1 MSFYEIYI
9 PLIAK
14 HNVGKALRAMKET
27 IAEDKLP
34 GYIVARYEDVKNDY
48 RLMQDAMM
56 RGLRDDK
63 IDEVYDDIMRKVYGA
78 SLDVLLEE
86 KVKKYS
92 SFAYA
97 RVSAQQTE
105 AHPDAVRT
113 VLEAYVQDM
122 AMMAF
127 EPENTR
133 KAKMEKL
140 MADHHAY
147 MKQLFNALLVA
158 PMWNDRRAADFADLL
173 LSPTIDRDDALLLVS
188 AVMLAAMNVNDPYK
202 WDMLAEVYVRATDKV
217 LKMRA
222 LVGWVLSLPYDPR
235 GPRLFPFVQER
246 IKAMLADKTTL
257 KQMLDMQMQMLFCCN
272 ADADNEEIQRNIM
285 PTLIKNTNLQMTR
298 LGIVEKEDDPM
309 KDIMDPNTAERD
321 MEEMERKYRKMMDMQ
336 KQGSDIYFGG
346 FSKMKT
352 FPFFYDLCNW
362 FAPFNAAHP
371 AFGAVRERLAGSTF
385 LNNLME
391 NGPFCDSDKYSFALA
406 IAQIMDRMPDNIKEM
421 LNSDATFGPTVSK
434 DDQEDPAYICRS
446 YLQSLY
452 RFFRLYRSKR
462 DFLNP
467 FILDELEDNDGN
479 ALFMSYKLLACPEM
493 EENAVALCGFL
504 LKRKMMREIMSMAIC
519 YKSSQN
525 PRLVRFLALVP
536 MTDGKWQEAYDLF
549 ASVPE
554 DQHTEESLR
563 GMAHCCMSLK
573 RFGEAVAIYRR
584 LLAMHPDS
592 FSYQLNLAVC
602 LMSSDAF
609 SSCGDAASSCG
620 DAASSCGDAASS
632 CDASSCAASSCDAS
646 SCDASS
652 CDASSCDASSCDA
665 SSCDASSCGAS
676 SCGASSCDASSCDAA
691 SSLGGKVEARP
702 NKVVEEG
709 TKLLYKL
716 DYEHPNN
723 ANVRRVLAW
732 CMMLQGNFDKAID
745 IYTRL
750 LSQPDAVS
758 ADRLN
763 AAYAHWLS
771 RDVARAVA
779 LLREY
784 CNLCEQEEAEAK
796 EAAKKQGRRCEPT
809 KSRNY
814 RLVEDFTKD
823 ADLLSK
829 YGISL
834 TERKIMVDIVLNE
847 EEF

>member
-63 IDEVYDDIMRKVYGA
+63 IDEVYADIMRKVYGA
-78 SLDVLLEE
+78 GLDVFIEE

-127 EPENTR
+127 EPESTR

-140 MADHHAY
+140 TADHHAY

-188 AVMLAAMNVNDPYK
+188 AVMLATMNVNDPYK

-217 LKMRA
+217 LKIRA

-309 KDIMDPNTAERD
+309 KDIMDPNAAERD

-352 FPFFYDLCNW
+352 FPFFNDLCNW

-371 AFGAVRERLAGSTF
+371 ALGAARERLAGSTF

-406 IAQIMDRMPDNIKEM
+406 IAQIMDRMPDNVKEM

-434 DDQEDPAYICRS
+434 DEQENPAYICRS

-479 ALFMSYKLLACPEM
+479 ALFLSYKLLACPEM

-504 LKRKMMREIMSMAIC
+504 LKRKMMRELMSMAIC

-549 ASVPE
+549 ASVSE

-609 SSCGDAASSCG
+609 SSCGDV
-620 DAASSCGDAASS
+620 ASS
-632 CDASSCAASSCDAS
+632 CDAS
-646 SCDASS
+646 
-652 CDASSCDASSCDA
+652 
-665 SSCDASSCGAS
+665 S
-676 SCGASSCDASSCDAA
+676 SCGASSCDASLCDAS

-745 IYTRL
+745 IYMRL

>member
-1 MSFYEIYI
+1 MSFYEIET

-63 IDEVYDDIMRKVYGA
+63 IDEVYADIMRKVYGA
-78 SLDVLLEE
+78 GLDVFIEE

-127 EPENTR
+127 EPESTR

-140 MADHHAY
+140 TADHHAY
-147 MKQLFNALLVA
+147 MKQIFNALLVA

-188 AVMLAAMNVNDPYK
+188 AVMLATMNVNDPYK

-309 KDIMDPNTAERD
+309 KDIMDPNAAERD

-352 FPFFYDLCNW
+352 FPFFNDLCNW

-371 AFGAVRERLAGSTF
+371 ALGAARERLAGSTF

-406 IAQIMDRMPDNIKEM
+406 IAQIMDRMPDNVKEM

-434 DDQEDPAYICRS
+434 DEQENPAYICRS

-479 ALFMSYKLLACPEM
+479 ALFLSYKLLACPEM

-504 LKRKMMREIMSMAIC
+504 LKRKMMRELMSMAIC
-519 YKSSQN
+519 FKSSQN

-602 LMSSDAF
+602 LMSSDA
-609 SSCGDAASSCG
+609 ASSCG
-620 DAASSCGDAASS
+620 DAA
-632 CDASSCAASSCDAS
+632 
-646 SCDASS
+646 
-652 CDASSCDASSCDA
+652 
-665 SSCDASSCGAS
+665 
-676 SCGASSCDASSCDAA
+676 
-691 SSLGGKVEARP
+691 SLGGKVEARP

-771 RDVARAVA
+771 RNVARAVA

>member
-1 MSFYEIYI
+1 MSFYEIET

-63 IDEVYDDIMRKVYGA
+63 IDEVYADIMRKVYGA
-78 SLDVLLEE
+78 GLDVLIEE

-127 EPENTR
+127 EPESTR

-140 MADHHAY
+140 TADHHAY

-188 AVMLAAMNVNDPYK
+188 AVMLATMNVNDPYK

-222 LVGWVLSLPYDPR
+222 LVGWVLSLPYNPR

-309 KDIMDPNTAERD
+309 KDIMDPNAAERD

-352 FPFFYDLCNW
+352 FPFFNDLCNW

-371 AFGAVRERLAGSTF
+371 ALGAARERLAGSTF

-406 IAQIMDRMPDNIKEM
+406 IAQIMDRMPDNVKEM
-421 LNSDATFGPTVSK
+421 LNSDATLGPTVSK
-434 DDQEDPAYICRS
+434 DEQEDPAYICRS

-479 ALFMSYKLLACPEM
+479 ALFLSYKLLACPEM

-504 LKRKMMREIMSMAIC
+504 LKRKMMRELMSMAIC

-609 SSCGDAASSCG
+609 SSCGDASLCGDVASSC
-620 DAASSCGDAASS
+620 DAASSCGDV
-632 CDASSCAASSCDAS
+632 
-646 SCDASS
+646 
-652 CDASSCDASSCDA
+652 
-665 SSCDASSCGAS
+665 ASSCGDASSSCGDDAS

-691 SSLGGKVEARP
+691 FSLGGKVEARP

-784 CNLCEQEEAEAK
+784 CNLCEQDEAQAK

>member
-1 MSFYEIYI
+1 MSFYEIEI
-9 PLIAK
+9 PLINW
-14 HNVGKALRAMKET
+14 HNVGKALRVMKET

-34 GYIVARYEDVKNDY
+34 GYIVARYEDVKNEY

-63 IDEVYDDIMRKVYGA
+63 LDEVYADIMRKVYGA
-78 SLDVLLEE
+78 GLDIFIEE
-86 KVKKYS
+86 KVKQYS

-97 RVSAQQTE
+97 RASAQQTE

-133 KAKMEKL
+133 KTKMEKL
-140 MADHHAY
+140 TADHYAY

-188 AVMLAAMNVNDPYK
+188 AVMLATMNVNDPYK
-202 WDMLAEVYVRATDKV
+202 WDMLADVYVRATDKV

-222 LVGWVLSLPYDPR
+222 LVGWVLSLPFNPR

-257 KQMLDMQMQMLFCCN
+257 KQLLDMQMQMLFCCN

-309 KDIMDPNTAERD
+309 KDIMDPNAAERD

-352 FPFFYDLCNW
+352 FPFFHDLCNW

-371 AFGAVRERLAGSTF
+371 ALGAARERLAGSTF
-385 LNNLME
+385 LNKLME
-391 NGPFCDSDKYSFALA
+391 TGPFCDSDKYSFALA
-406 IAQIMDRMPDNIKEM
+406 IAQIMDRMPDNVKEM

-434 DDQEDPAYICRS
+434 EEQENPAYICRS

-479 ALFMSYKLLACPEM
+479 ALFLSYKLLACPEM

-504 LKRKMMREIMSMAIC
+504 LKRKMMRELMSMAIC

-609 SSCGDAASSCG
+609 SSCGDAASCG
-620 DAASSCGDAASS
+620 DV
-632 CDASSCAASSCDAS
+632 
-646 SCDASS
+646 
-652 CDASSCDASSCDA
+652 
-665 SSCDASSCGAS
+665 ASSCGAS
-676 SCGASSCDASSCDAA
+676 SCGDASSCEAS

-784 CNLCEQEEAEAK
+784 CNLCEQDEAQAK

>member
-1 MSFYEIYI
+1 
-9 PLIAK
+9 
-14 HNVGKALRAMKET
+14 
-27 IAEDKLP
+27 
-34 GYIVARYEDVKNDY
+34 
-48 RLMQDAMM
+48 
-56 RGLRDDK
+56 
-63 IDEVYDDIMRKVYGA
+63 MRKVYGA
-78 SLDVLLEE
+78 GLDVLIEE
-86 KVKKYS
+86 KVKRYS
-92 SFAYA
+92 SYAYA

-127 EPENTR
+127 EPESTR

-140 MADHHAY
+140 TADHHAY

-188 AVMLAAMNVNDPYK
+188 AVMLATMNVNDPYK

-309 KDIMDPNTAERD
+309 KDIMDPNAAERD

-352 FPFFYDLCNW
+352 FPFFNDLCNW

-371 AFGAVRERLAGSTF
+371 ALGAARERLAGSTF

-406 IAQIMDRMPDNIKEM
+406 IAQIMDRMPDNVKEM
-421 LNSDATFGPTVSK
+421 LNSDATLGPTVSK
-434 DDQEDPAYICRS
+434 EEQENPAYICRS

-479 ALFMSYKLLACPEM
+479 ALFLSYKLLACPEM

-504 LKRKMMREIMSMAIC
+504 LKRKMMRELMSMAIC
-519 YKSSQN
+519 FKSSQN

-549 ASVPE
+549 ASVSE

-609 SSCGDAASSCG
+609 SSCGDVASSSSCGDASSSCGDVASSCG
-620 DAASSCGDAASS
+620 D
-632 CDASSCAASSCDAS
+632 
-646 SCDASS
+646 
-652 CDASSCDASSCDA
+652 
-665 SSCDASSCGAS
+665 DASSCG
-676 SCGASSCDASSCDAA
+676 AA
-691 SSLGGKVEARP
+691 SSLGGKVEVRP

-745 IYTRL
+745 IYMRL

>member
-63 IDEVYDDIMRKVYGA
+63 IDEVYADIMRKVYGA
-78 SLDVLLEE
+78 GLDVLIEE
-86 KVKKYS
+86 KVKRYS
-92 SFAYA
+92 SYAYA

-140 MADHHAY
+140 TADHHAY

-188 AVMLAAMNVNDPYK
+188 AVMLATMNVNDPYK

-309 KDIMDPNTAERD
+309 KDIMDPNAAERD

-352 FPFFYDLCNW
+352 FPFFNDLCNW

-371 AFGAVRERLAGSTF
+371 ALGAARERLAGSTF

-406 IAQIMDRMPDNIKEM
+406 IAQIMDRMPDNVKEM

-434 DDQEDPAYICRS
+434 DEQEDPAYICRS

-602 LMSSDAF
+602 LMSSDA
-609 SSCGDAASSCG
+609 ASSCG
-620 DAASSCGDAASS
+620 DVA
-632 CDASSCAASSCDAS
+632 
-646 SCDASS
+646 
-652 CDASSCDASSCDA
+652 
-665 SSCDASSCGAS
+665 
-676 SCGASSCDASSCDAA
+676 
-691 SSLGGKVEARP
+691 SLGGKVEARP

-716 DYEHPNN
+716 DYEHPDN

-745 IYTRL
+745 FYTRL

-779 LLREY
+779 LLRKY

>member
-1 MSFYEIYI
+1 MSFYEIET

-63 IDEVYDDIMRKVYGA
+63 IDEVYADIMRKVYGA
-78 SLDVLLEE
+78 GLDVFIEE

-140 MADHHAY
+140 TADHHAY
-147 MKQLFNALLVA
+147 MKQIFNALLVA

-188 AVMLAAMNVNDPYK
+188 AVMLATMNVNDPYK

-309 KDIMDPNTAERD
+309 KDIMDPNAAERD

-346 FSKMKT
+346 FSRMKT
-352 FPFFYDLCNW
+352 FPFFNDLCNW

-371 AFGAVRERLAGSTF
+371 ALGAARERLAGSTF

-406 IAQIMDRMPDNIKEM
+406 IAQIMDRMPDNVKEM
-421 LNSDATFGPTVSK
+421 LNSDATLGPTVSK
-434 DDQEDPAYICRS
+434 EEQENPAYICRS

-479 ALFMSYKLLACPEM
+479 ALFLSYKLLACPEM

-504 LKRKMMREIMSMAIC
+504 LKRKMMRELMSMAIC
-519 YKSSQN
+519 FKSSQN

-549 ASVPE
+549 ASVSE

-609 SSCGDAASSCG
+609 SSCGDAASS
-620 DAASSCGDAASS
+620 SSCGDASSS
-632 CDASSCAASSCDAS
+632 CGDV
-646 SCDASS
+646 
-652 CDASSCDASSCDA
+652 ASSCDA
-665 SSCDASSCGAS
+665 SSCDASSCG
-676 SCGASSCDASSCDAA
+676 AA

-716 DYEHPNN
+716 NYEHPNN

-732 CMMLQGNFDKAID
+732 CMMLQGHFDKAID
-745 IYTRL
+745 IYMRL

-771 RDVARAVA
+771 RNVARAVA

>member
-63 IDEVYDDIMRKVYGA
+63 IDEVYADIMRKVYGA
-78 SLDVLLEE
+78 GLDVLIEE
-86 KVKKYS
+86 KVKRYS

-140 MADHHAY
+140 TADHHAY

-188 AVMLAAMNVNDPYK
+188 AVMLATMNVNDPYK

-309 KDIMDPNTAERD
+309 KDIMDPNAAERD

-352 FPFFYDLCNW
+352 FPFFNDLCNW

-371 AFGAVRERLAGSTF
+371 ALGAARERLAGSTF

-406 IAQIMDRMPDNIKEM
+406 IAQIMDRMPDNVKEM

-434 DDQEDPAYICRS
+434 DEQEDPAYICRS

-504 LKRKMMREIMSMAIC
+504 FKRKMMRELMSMAIC
-519 YKSSQN
+519 FKSSQN

-549 ASVPE
+549 ASVSE

-609 SSCGDAASSCG
+609 SSCGDV
-620 DAASSCGDAASS
+620 ASS
-632 CDASSCAASSCDAS
+632 CDAS
-646 SCDASS
+646 
-652 CDASSCDASSCDA
+652 
-665 SSCDASSCGAS
+665 S
-676 SCGASSCDASSCDAA
+676 SCGASSCDASLCDAS

-745 IYTRL
+745 IYMRL

>member
-1 MSFYEIYI
+1 MSFYEIET

-63 IDEVYDDIMRKVYGA
+63 IDEVYADIMRKVYGA
-78 SLDVLLEE
+78 SLDVLIEE
-86 KVKKYS
+86 KVKRYS

-127 EPENTR
+127 EPESTR

-140 MADHHAY
+140 TADHHAY

-188 AVMLAAMNVNDPYK
+188 AVMLATMNVNDPYK

-257 KQMLDMQMQMLFCCN
+257 KQLLDMQMQMLFCCN

-309 KDIMDPNTAERD
+309 KDIMDPNAAERD

-352 FPFFYDLCNW
+352 FPFFNDLCNW

-371 AFGAVRERLAGSTF
+371 ALGAARERLAGSTF

-406 IAQIMDRMPDNIKEM
+406 IAQIMDRMPDNVKEM

-434 DDQEDPAYICRS
+434 AEQEDPAYICRS

-504 LKRKMMREIMSMAIC
+504 LKRKMMRELMSMAIC

-609 SSCGDAASSCG
+609 SSCGAAT
-620 DAASSCGDAASS
+620 
-632 CDASSCAASSCDAS
+632 
-646 SCDASS
+646 
-652 CDASSCDASSCDA
+652 
-665 SSCDASSCGAS
+665 
-676 SCGASSCDASSCDAA
+676 
-691 SSLGGKVEARP
+691 SLGGKVDARP

-732 CMMLQGNFDKAID
+732 CMMLQGSFDKAID

-784 CNLCEQEEAEAK
+784 CNLCEQEEAQAK

-823 ADLLSK
+823 ADMLSK

>member
-1 MSFYEIYI
+1 MSFYEIEI
-9 PLIAK
+9 PLINW
-14 HNVGKALRAMKET
+14 HNVGKALRVMKET

-63 IDEVYDDIMRKVYGA
+63 IDEVYADIMRKVYGA
-78 SLDVLLEE
+78 GLDVLIEE
-86 KVKKYS
+86 KVKRYS

-133 KAKMEKL
+133 KTKMEKL
-140 MADHHAY
+140 TADHYAY

-188 AVMLAAMNVNDPYK
+188 AVMLATMNVNDPYK

-222 LVGWVLSLPYDPR
+222 LVGWVLSLPFNPR

-257 KQMLDMQMQMLFCCN
+257 KQLLDMQMQMLFCCN

-309 KDIMDPNTAERD
+309 KDIMDPNAAERD

-352 FPFFYDLCNW
+352 FPFFHDLCNW

-371 AFGAVRERLAGSTF
+371 ALGAARERLAGSTF
-385 LNNLME
+385 LNKLME

-406 IAQIMDRMPDNIKEM
+406 IAQIMDRMPDNVKEM

-434 DDQEDPAYICRS
+434 EEQENPAYICRS

-504 LKRKMMREIMSMAIC
+504 LKRKMMRELMSMAIC
-519 YKSSQN
+519 FKSSQN

-609 SSCGDAASSCG
+609 SSCGDAAASSCGDVASSCGDVSSSCG
-620 DAASSCGDAASS
+620 DASSSCGASSCG
-632 CDASSCAASSCDAS
+632 ASSCDAS

-665 SSCDASSCGAS
+665 S
-676 SCGASSCDASSCDAA
+676 

-732 CMMLQGNFDKAID
+732 CMMLQGHFDKAID
-745 IYTRL
+745 IYMRL
-750 LSQPDAVS
+750 LSQPDSVS

-771 RDVARAVA
+771 RNVARAVA

-784 CNLCEQEEAEAK
+784 CNLCEQEEAQAK

>member
-1 MSFYEIYI
+1 MSFYEIET

-63 IDEVYDDIMRKVYGA
+63 IDEVYADIMRKVYGA
-78 SLDVLLEE
+78 GLDVFIEE

-188 AVMLAAMNVNDPYK
+188 AVMLATMNVNDPYK

-235 GPRLFPFVQER
+235 GPRLFPFVQKR

-309 KDIMDPNTAERD
+309 KDIMDPNAAERD

-352 FPFFYDLCNW
+352 FPFFNDLCNW

-371 AFGAVRERLAGSTF
+371 ALGAARERLAGSTF

-406 IAQIMDRMPDNIKEM
+406 IAQIMDRMPDNVKEM
-421 LNSDATFGPTVSK
+421 LNSDATLGPTVSK
-434 DDQEDPAYICRS
+434 EEQENPAYICRS

-504 LKRKMMREIMSMAIC
+504 LKRKMMRELMSMAIC
-519 YKSSQN
+519 FKSSQN

-549 ASVPE
+549 ASVSE

-609 SSCGDAASSCG
+609 SSCGDASSSSCG
-620 DAASSCGDAASS
+620 DVASSCDDASSSCGDV
-632 CDASSCAASSCDAS
+632 
-646 SCDASS
+646 
-652 CDASSCDASSCDA
+652 A
-665 SSCDASSCGAS
+665 SSCDASSCG
-676 SCGASSCDASSCDAA
+676 AA

-732 CMMLQGNFDKAID
+732 CMMLHGHFDKAID
-745 IYTRL
+745 IYMRL

-784 CNLCEQEEAEAK
+784 CNLCEQEEAQAK

>member
-63 IDEVYDDIMRKVYGA
+63 IDEVYDDITRKVYGA
-78 SLDVLLEE
+78 SLDVLIEE

-140 MADHHAY
+140 TADHHAY
-147 MKQLFNALLVA
+147 MKLLFNALLVA

-371 AFGAVRERLAGSTF
+371 ALGAVRERLAGSTF

-609 SSCGDAASSCG
+609 SSCGDA
-620 DAASSCGDAASS
+620 
-632 CDASSCAASSCDAS
+632 
-646 SCDASS
+646 S

-676 SCGASSCDASSCDAA
+676 SCGAA

-809 KSRNY
+809 KSKNY

>member
-1 MSFYEIYI
+1 MSFYEIET

-63 IDEVYDDIMRKVYGA
+63 IDEVYADIMRKVYGA
-78 SLDVLLEE
+78 GLDVFIEE

-140 MADHHAY
+140 TADHHAY
-147 MKQLFNALLVA
+147 MKQIFNALLVA

-188 AVMLAAMNVNDPYK
+188 AVMLATMNVNDPYK

-309 KDIMDPNTAERD
+309 KDIMDPNAAERD

-346 FSKMKT
+346 FSRMKT
-352 FPFFYDLCNW
+352 FPFFNDLCNW

-371 AFGAVRERLAGSTF
+371 ALGAARERLAGSTF

-406 IAQIMDRMPDNIKEM
+406 IAQIMDRMPDNVKEM
-421 LNSDATFGPTVSK
+421 LNSDATLGPTVSK
-434 DDQEDPAYICRS
+434 EEQENPAYICRS

-504 LKRKMMREIMSMAIC
+504 LKRKMMRELMSMAIC
-519 YKSSQN
+519 FKSSQN

-609 SSCGDAASSCG
+609 SSCGDAASSSCG
-620 DAASSCGDAASS
+620 DASSSCGDVASSCGDVASS
-632 CDASSCAASSCDAS
+632 CGDVASSCGDVASSCGDVAS

-665 SSCDASSCGAS
+665 SSCDASSCG
-676 SCGASSCDASSCDAA
+676 AA

-745 IYTRL
+745 IYMRL

-771 RDVARAVA
+771 RDVVRAVA

-784 CNLCEQEEAEAK
+784 CNLCEQEEAQAK

>member
-63 IDEVYDDIMRKVYGA
+63 IDEVYADIMRKVYGA
-78 SLDVLLEE
+78 GLDVLIEE
-86 KVKKYS
+86 KVKRYS

-113 VLEAYVQDM
+113 ALEAYVQDM
-122 AMMAF
+122 AMIAF

-140 MADHHAY
+140 TADHHAY

-188 AVMLAAMNVNDPYK
+188 AVMLATMNVNDPYK

-257 KQMLDMQMQMLFCCN
+257 KHMLDMQMQMLFCCN

-309 KDIMDPNTAERD
+309 KDIMDPNAAERD

-352 FPFFYDLCNW
+352 FPFFNDLCNW

-371 AFGAVRERLAGSTF
+371 ALGAARERLAGSTF

-406 IAQIMDRMPDNIKEM
+406 IAQIMDRMPDNVKEM
-421 LNSDATFGPTVSK
+421 LNSDATLGPTVSK
-434 DDQEDPAYICRS
+434 EEQENPAYICRS

-504 LKRKMMREIMSMAIC
+504 LKRKMMRELMSMAIC

-609 SSCGDAASSCG
+609 SSCGDAASCG
-620 DAASSCGDAASS
+620 DVASSCGDAS
-632 CDASSCAASSCDAS
+632 CGDASSCEAS
-646 SCDASS
+646 
-652 CDASSCDASSCDA
+652 
-665 SSCDASSCGAS
+665 
-676 SCGASSCDASSCDAA
+676 

-784 CNLCEQEEAEAK
+784 CNLCEQDEAQAK

>member
-63 IDEVYDDIMRKVYGA
+63 IDEVYADIMRKVYGA
-78 SLDVLLEE
+78 GLDVLIEE
-86 KVKKYS
+86 KVKRYS

-140 MADHHAY
+140 TADHHAY

-188 AVMLAAMNVNDPYK
+188 AVMLATMNVNDPYK

-309 KDIMDPNTAERD
+309 KDIMDPNAAERD

-352 FPFFYDLCNW
+352 FPFFNDLCNW

-371 AFGAVRERLAGSTF
+371 ALGAARERLAGSTF

-406 IAQIMDRMPDNIKEM
+406 IAQIMDRMPDNVKEM

-434 DDQEDPAYICRS
+434 DEQEDPAYICRS

-479 ALFMSYKLLACPEM
+479 ALFLSYKLLACPEM

-504 LKRKMMREIMSMAIC
+504 LKRKMMRELMSMAIC
-519 YKSSQN
+519 FKSSQN

-609 SSCGDAASSCG
+609 SSCGAAT
-620 DAASSCGDAASS
+620 
-632 CDASSCAASSCDAS
+632 
-646 SCDASS
+646 
-652 CDASSCDASSCDA
+652 
-665 SSCDASSCGAS
+665 
-676 SCGASSCDASSCDAA
+676 
-691 SSLGGKVEARP
+691 SLGGKVDARP

-750 LSQPDAVS
+750 LSQPDSVS

>member
-63 IDEVYDDIMRKVYGA
+63 IDEVYDDITRKVYGA
-78 SLDVLLEE
+78 SLDVLIEE

-97 RVSAQQTE
+97 RTSAQQTE

-140 MADHHAY
+140 TADHHAY

-371 AFGAVRERLAGSTF
+371 ALGAARERLAGSTF

-609 SSCGDAASSCG
+609 SSCGDAASSC
-620 DAASSCGDAASS
+620 
-632 CDASSCAASSCDAS
+632 
-646 SCDASS
+646 
-652 CDASSCDASSCDA
+652 DASSCDA

-676 SCGASSCDASSCDAA
+676 SSCGAA
-691 SSLGGKVEARP
+691 SSLGGNVEARP

-834 TERKIMVDIVLNE
+834 TERKIMLDIVLNE

>member
-1 MSFYEIYI
+1 MSFYEIEI
-9 PLIAK
+9 PLLNW
-14 HNVGKALRAMKET
+14 HNVGKALRVMKET

-34 GYIVARYEDVKNDY
+34 GYIVARYEEVKNEY

-63 IDEVYDDIMRKVYGA
+63 LDEVYADIMRKVYGA
-78 SLDVLLEE
+78 GLDVFIEE
-86 KVKKYS
+86 KVKQYS

-97 RVSAQQTE
+97 RASAQQTE

-133 KAKMEKL
+133 KTKMEKL
-140 MADHHAY
+140 TADHYAY

-188 AVMLAAMNVNDPYK
+188 AVMLATMNVNDPYK

-222 LVGWVLSLPYDPR
+222 LVGWVLSLPFNPR

-257 KQMLDMQMQMLFCCN
+257 KQLLDMQMQMLFCCN

-309 KDIMDPNTAERD
+309 KDIMDPNAAERD

-352 FPFFYDLCNW
+352 FPFFNDLCNW

-371 AFGAVRERLAGSTF
+371 ALGAARERLAGSTF
-385 LNNLME
+385 LNKLME

-406 IAQIMDRMPDNIKEM
+406 IAQIMDRMPDNVKEM

-434 DDQEDPAYICRS
+434 EEQENPAYICRS

-479 ALFMSYKLLACPEM
+479 ALFFSYKLLACPEM
-493 EENAVALCGFL
+493 EENAAALCGFL
-504 LKRKMMREIMSMAIC
+504 LKRKMMRELRTMALY

-549 ASVPE
+549 ASVSE

-609 SSCGDAASSCG
+609 SSCGAAT
-620 DAASSCGDAASS
+620 
-632 CDASSCAASSCDAS
+632 
-646 SCDASS
+646 
-652 CDASSCDASSCDA
+652 
-665 SSCDASSCGAS
+665 
-676 SCGASSCDASSCDAA
+676 
-691 SSLGGKVEARP
+691 SLGGKVEARP

-732 CMMLQGNFDKAID
+732 CMMLQGSFDKAID

-771 RDVARAVA
+771 RNVARAVA

-784 CNLCEQEEAEAK
+784 CNLCEQEEAQAK
-796 EAAKKQGRRCEPT
+796 EAAKKQGQRCEPT

>member
-63 IDEVYDDIMRKVYGA
+63 IDEVYADIMRKVYGA
-78 SLDVLLEE
+78 GLDVLIEE
-86 KVKKYS
+86 KVKRYS
-92 SFAYA
+92 SYAYA

-140 MADHHAY
+140 TADHHAY

-188 AVMLAAMNVNDPYK
+188 AVMLATMNVNDPYK

-309 KDIMDPNTAERD
+309 KDIMDPNAAERD

-352 FPFFYDLCNW
+352 FPFFNDLCNW

-371 AFGAVRERLAGSTF
+371 ALGAARERLAGSTF

-406 IAQIMDRMPDNIKEM
+406 IAQIMDRMPDNVKEM

-434 DDQEDPAYICRS
+434 DEQEDPAYICRS

-479 ALFMSYKLLACPEM
+479 ALFLSYKLLACPEM

-504 LKRKMMREIMSMAIC
+504 LKRKMMRELMSMAIC

-584 LLAMHPDS
+584 LLVMHPDS

-609 SSCGDAASSCG
+609 SSCGDAASS
-620 DAASSCGDAASS
+620 SCGDV
-632 CDASSCAASSCDAS
+632 ASSCDAS

-652 CDASSCDASSCDA
+652 CNASSCD
-665 SSCDASSCGAS
+665 
-676 SCGASSCDASSCDAA
+676 ASSCDASSCDAA

-732 CMMLQGNFDKAID
+732 CTMLQGNFDKAID
-745 IYTRL
+745 IYMRL

-784 CNLCEQEEAEAK
+784 CNLCEQDEAQAK

>member
-63 IDEVYDDIMRKVYGA
+63 IDEVYADIMRKVYGA
-78 SLDVLLEE
+78 GLDVLIEE
-86 KVKKYS
+86 KVKRYS

-140 MADHHAY
+140 TADHHAY

-188 AVMLAAMNVNDPYK
+188 AVMLATMNVNDPYK

-309 KDIMDPNTAERD
+309 KDIMDPNAAERD

-352 FPFFYDLCNW
+352 FPFFNDLCNW

-371 AFGAVRERLAGSTF
+371 ALGAARERLAGSTF

-406 IAQIMDRMPDNIKEM
+406 IAQIMDRMPDNVKEM

-434 DDQEDPAYICRS
+434 DEQENPAYICRS

-479 ALFMSYKLLACPEM
+479 ALFLSYKLLACPEM
-493 EENAVALCGFL
+493 EESAVALCGFL
-504 LKRKMMREIMSMAIC
+504 LKRKMMRELMSMAIC
-519 YKSSQN
+519 FKSSQN

-549 ASVPE
+549 ASVSE

-609 SSCGDAASSCG
+609 SSCGDVASSCG
-620 DAASSCGDAASS
+620 DAASSCGDVSSS
-632 CDASSCAASSCDAS
+632 CGDDASSCGAA
-646 SCDASS
+646 
-652 CDASSCDASSCDA
+652 
-665 SSCDASSCGAS
+665 SCDASSCG
-676 SCGASSCDASSCDAA
+676 AA

-745 IYTRL
+745 IYMRL

-784 CNLCEQEEAEAK
+784 CNLCEQDEAQAK

>member
-78 SLDVLLEE
+78 SLDVLIEE

-140 MADHHAY
+140 TADHHAY
-147 MKQLFNALLVA
+147 MKLLFNALLVA

-188 AVMLAAMNVNDPYK
+188 AVMLATMNVNDPYK

-371 AFGAVRERLAGSTF
+371 ALGAVRERLAGSTF

-620 DAASSCGDAASS
+620 DAASSC
-632 CDASSCAASSCDAS
+632 
-646 SCDASS
+646 DASS

-676 SCGASSCDASSCDAA
+676 SCGASSCGAA

-732 CMMLQGNFDKAID
+732 CMMLQGHFDKAID

>member
-63 IDEVYDDIMRKVYGA
+63 IDEVYADIMRKVYGA
-78 SLDVLLEE
+78 GLDVLIEE
-86 KVKKYS
+86 KVKRYS

-140 MADHHAY
+140 TADHHAY

-173 LSPTIDRDDALLLVS
+173 LSPTIDRDDALVLVS
-188 AVMLAAMNVNDPYK
+188 AVMLATMNVNDPYK

-217 LKMRA
+217 LKIRA

-309 KDIMDPNTAERD
+309 KDIMDPNAAERD

-352 FPFFYDLCNW
+352 FPFFNDLCNW

-371 AFGAVRERLAGSTF
+371 ALGAARERLAGSTF

-406 IAQIMDRMPDNIKEM
+406 IAQIMDRMPDNVKEM
-421 LNSDATFGPTVSK
+421 LNSDATLGPTVSK
-434 DDQEDPAYICRS
+434 EEQENPAYICRS

-479 ALFMSYKLLACPEM
+479 ALFLSYKLLACPEM

-504 LKRKMMREIMSMAIC
+504 LKRKMMRELMSMAIC

-549 ASVPE
+549 ASVSE

-620 DAASSCGDAASS
+620 ASS
-632 CDASSCAASSCDAS
+632 CDAS
-646 SCDASS
+646 
-652 CDASSCDASSCDA
+652 
-665 SSCDASSCGAS
+665 
-676 SCGASSCDASSCDAA
+676 

-716 DYEHPNN
+716 DYEHPDN

-784 CNLCEQEEAEAK
+784 CNLCEQEEAQAK

>member
-63 IDEVYDDIMRKVYGA
+63 IDEVYADIMRKVYGA
-78 SLDVLLEE
+78 GLDVLIEE
-86 KVKKYS
+86 KVKRYS

-122 AMMAF
+122 AMMTF
-127 EPENTR
+127 EPESTR

-140 MADHHAY
+140 TADHHAY

-188 AVMLAAMNVNDPYK
+188 AVMLATMNVNDPYK

-217 LKMRA
+217 LKIRA

-309 KDIMDPNTAERD
+309 KDIMDPNAAERD

-336 KQGSDIYFGG
+336 KQGSDIYFSG

-352 FPFFYDLCNW
+352 FPFFNDLCNW

-371 AFGAVRERLAGSTF
+371 ALGAARERLAGSTF

-406 IAQIMDRMPDNIKEM
+406 IAQIMDRMPDNVKEM

-434 DDQEDPAYICRS
+434 EEQEDPAYICRS

-504 LKRKMMREIMSMAIC
+504 LKRKMMRELMSMAIC

-549 ASVPE
+549 ASVSE

-620 DAASSCGDAASS
+620 DASSSCDDASSSCGDEASS
-632 CDASSCAASSCDAS
+632 CDAS
-646 SCDASS
+646 
-652 CDASSCDASSCDA
+652 
-665 SSCDASSCGAS
+665 
-676 SCGASSCDASSCDAA
+676 

-745 IYTRL
+745 IYMRL

>member
-1 MSFYEIYI
+1 MSFYEIET

-34 GYIVARYEDVKNDY
+34 GYIVARYEDVKNEY

-63 IDEVYDDIMRKVYGA
+63 LDEVYADIMRKVYGA
-78 SLDVLLEE
+78 GLDILIEE
-86 KVKKYS
+86 KVKQYS

-97 RVSAQQTE
+97 RASAQQTE
-105 AHPDAVRT
+105 ARPDAVRT

-140 MADHHAY
+140 TADHYAY

-188 AVMLAAMNVNDPYK
+188 AVMLATMNVNDPYK
-202 WDMLAEVYVRATDKV
+202 WDMLADVYVRATDKV

-222 LVGWVLSLPYDPR
+222 LVGWVLSLPFNPR

-257 KQMLDMQMQMLFCCN
+257 KQLLDMQMQMLFCCN

-309 KDIMDPNTAERD
+309 KDIMDPNAAERD

-352 FPFFYDLCNW
+352 FPFFHDLCNW

-371 AFGAVRERLAGSTF
+371 ALGAARERLAGSTF
-385 LNNLME
+385 LNKLME
-391 NGPFCDSDKYSFALA
+391 TGPFCDSDKYSFALA
-406 IAQIMDRMPDNIKEM
+406 IAQIMDRMPDNVKEM

-434 DDQEDPAYICRS
+434 EEQEDPAYICRS

-493 EENAVALCGFL
+493 EENAAALCGFL
-504 LKRKMMREIMSMAIC
+504 LKRKMMRELRTMALY

-609 SSCGDAASSCG
+609 SSCGDV
-620 DAASSCGDAASS
+620 
-632 CDASSCAASSCDAS
+632 
-646 SCDASS
+646 
-652 CDASSCDASSCDA
+652 A

-676 SCGASSCDASSCDAA
+676 

-716 DYEHPNN
+716 DYEHPDN

-784 CNLCEQEEAEAK
+784 CNLCEQEEAQAK

>member
-63 IDEVYDDIMRKVYGA
+63 IDEVYADIMRKVYGA
-78 SLDVLLEE
+78 GLDVLIEE
-86 KVKKYS
+86 KVKRYS

-140 MADHHAY
+140 TADHHAY

-188 AVMLAAMNVNDPYK
+188 AVMLATMNVNDPYK

-246 IKAMLADKTTL
+246 IKVMLADKTTL

-309 KDIMDPNTAERD
+309 KDIMDPNAAERD

-352 FPFFYDLCNW
+352 FPFFNDLCNW

-371 AFGAVRERLAGSTF
+371 ALGAARERLAGSTF

-406 IAQIMDRMPDNIKEM
+406 IAQIMDRMPDNVKEM

-434 DDQEDPAYICRS
+434 DEQEDPAYICRS

-479 ALFMSYKLLACPEM
+479 ALFMSYKLLACSEM

-504 LKRKMMREIMSMAIC
+504 LKRKMMRKLMSMAIC

-549 ASVPE
+549 ASVSE

-584 LLAMHPDS
+584 LLVMHPDS

-609 SSCGDAASSCG
+609 SSCGDAASSSCG
-620 DAASSCGDAASS
+620 DVASSCNASS
-632 CDASSCAASSCDAS
+632 CD
-646 SCDASS
+646 
-652 CDASSCDASSCDA
+652 
-665 SSCDASSCGAS
+665 
-676 SCGASSCDASSCDAA
+676 ASSCDASSCDAA

-745 IYTRL
+745 IYMRL

>member
-63 IDEVYDDIMRKVYGA
+63 IDEVYADIMRKVYGA
-78 SLDVLLEE
+78 SLDVLIEE
-86 KVKKYS
+86 KVKRYS

-158 PMWNDRRAADFADLL
+158 PMWNDRRAADFVDLL

-188 AVMLAAMNVNDPYK
+188 AVMLATMNMNDPYK

-309 KDIMDPNTAERD
+309 KDIMDPNAAERD

-352 FPFFYDLCNW
+352 FPFFNDLCNW

-371 AFGAVRERLAGSTF
+371 ALGAARERLAGSTF

-406 IAQIMDRMPDNIKEM
+406 IAQIMDRMPDNVKEM

-434 DDQEDPAYICRS
+434 DEQEDPAYICRS

-504 LKRKMMREIMSMAIC
+504 LKRKMMRKLMSMAIC

-609 SSCGDAASSCG
+609 SSCGDVASSSSCG
-620 DAASSCGDAASS
+620 DASSSCGDV
-632 CDASSCAASSCDAS
+632 
-646 SCDASS
+646 
-652 CDASSCDASSCDA
+652 A
-665 SSCDASSCGAS
+665 SSCDASSCG
-676 SCGASSCDASSCDAA
+676 AA

>member
-63 IDEVYDDIMRKVYGA
+63 IDEVYADIMRKAYGA
-78 SLDVLLEE
+78 GLDVLIEE

-140 MADHHAY
+140 TADHHAY

-188 AVMLAAMNVNDPYK
+188 AVMLATMNVNDPYK

-309 KDIMDPNTAERD
+309 KDIMDPNAAERD

-352 FPFFYDLCNW
+352 FPFFNDLCNW

-371 AFGAVRERLAGSTF
+371 ALGAARERLAGSTF

-406 IAQIMDRMPDNIKEM
+406 IAQIMDRMPDNVKEM

-434 DDQEDPAYICRS
+434 DEQEDPAYICRS

-504 LKRKMMREIMSMAIC
+504 LKRKMMRELMSMAIC

-549 ASVPE
+549 ASVSE

-609 SSCGDAASSCG
+609 SSCGDV
-620 DAASSCGDAASS
+620 
-632 CDASSCAASSCDAS
+632 
-646 SCDASS
+646 
-652 CDASSCDASSCDA
+652 A

-676 SCGASSCDASSCDAA
+676 

-716 DYEHPNN
+716 DYEHPDN

-784 CNLCEQEEAEAK
+784 CNLCEQEEAQAK

>member
-1 MSFYEIYI
+1 MSFYEIEI
-9 PLIAK
+9 PLLNW
-14 HNVGKALRAMKET
+14 HNVGKALRVMKET

-34 GYIVARYEDVKNDY
+34 GYIVARYEDVKNEY

-63 IDEVYDDIMRKVYGA
+63 IDEVYADIMRKVYGA
-78 SLDVLLEE
+78 GLDVFIEE
-86 KVKKYS
+86 KVKQYS

-97 RVSAQQTE
+97 RASAQQTE

-140 MADHHAY
+140 TADHYAY

-188 AVMLAAMNVNDPYK
+188 AVMLATMNVNDPYK

-222 LVGWVLSLPYDPR
+222 LVGWVLSLPFNPR

-309 KDIMDPNTAERD
+309 KDIMDPNAAERD

-352 FPFFYDLCNW
+352 FPFFHDLCNW

-371 AFGAVRERLAGSTF
+371 ALGAARERLAGSTF
-385 LNNLME
+385 LNKLME

-406 IAQIMDRMPDNIKEM
+406 IAQIMDRMPDNVKEM

-434 DDQEDPAYICRS
+434 EEQENPAYICRS

-479 ALFMSYKLLACPEM
+479 ALFFSYKLLACPEM
-493 EENAVALCGFL
+493 EENAAALCGFL
-504 LKRKMMREIMSMAIC
+504 LKRKMMRELRTMALY

-549 ASVPE
+549 ASVSE

-609 SSCGDAASSCG
+609 SSCGAAT
-620 DAASSCGDAASS
+620 
-632 CDASSCAASSCDAS
+632 
-646 SCDASS
+646 
-652 CDASSCDASSCDA
+652 
-665 SSCDASSCGAS
+665 
-676 SCGASSCDASSCDAA
+676 
-691 SSLGGKVEARP
+691 SLGGKVDARP

-716 DYEHPNN
+716 DYEHPDN

-784 CNLCEQEEAEAK
+784 CNLCEQDEAQAK

-809 KSRNY
+809 KSRNF

>member
-63 IDEVYDDIMRKVYGA
+63 IDEVYADIMRKVYGA
-78 SLDVLLEE
+78 GLDVLIEE
-86 KVKKYS
+86 KVKRYS

-127 EPENTR
+127 EHENTR

-140 MADHHAY
+140 TADHHAY

-188 AVMLAAMNVNDPYK
+188 AVMLATMNVNDPYK

-217 LKMRA
+217 LKIRA

-309 KDIMDPNTAERD
+309 KDIMDPNAAERD

-352 FPFFYDLCNW
+352 FPFFNDLCNW

-371 AFGAVRERLAGSTF
+371 ALGAARERLAGSTF

-406 IAQIMDRMPDNIKEM
+406 IAQIMDRMPDNVKEM
-421 LNSDATFGPTVSK
+421 LNSDATLGPTVSK
-434 DDQEDPAYICRS
+434 EEQENPAYICRS

-504 LKRKMMREIMSMAIC
+504 LKRKMMRELMSMAIC
-519 YKSSQN
+519 FKSSQN

-609 SSCGDAASSCG
+609 SSCGDAASPSCG
-620 DAASSCGDAASS
+620 DVASS
-632 CDASSCAASSCDAS
+632 CDASSCDASSCGASSCDAS

-652 CDASSCDASSCDA
+652 CDASSCDAS
-665 SSCDASSCGAS
+665 
-676 SCGASSCDASSCDAA
+676 

-732 CMMLQGNFDKAID
+732 CMMLQGSFDKAID

-784 CNLCEQEEAEAK
+784 CNLCEQEEAQAK

>member
-78 SLDVLLEE
+78 SLDVLIEE

-97 RVSAQQTE
+97 RASAQQTE
-105 AHPDAVRT
+105 AHPDAVRM
-113 VLEAYVQDM
+113 VLEVYVQDM

-140 MADHHAY
+140 TADHHAY

-371 AFGAVRERLAGSTF
+371 ALGAARERLAGSTF

-554 DQHTEESLR
+554 NQHTEESLR

-609 SSCGDAASSCG
+609 SSCGDAFSSCG
-620 DAASSCGDAASS
+620 DA
-632 CDASSCAASSCDAS
+632 
-646 SCDASS
+646 ASS

-676 SCGASSCDASSCDAA
+676 SCGASSCGAA

-732 CMMLQGNFDKAID
+732 CMMLQGHFDKAID

>member
-63 IDEVYDDIMRKVYGA
+63 IDEVYADIMRKVYGA
-78 SLDVLLEE
+78 SLDVLIEE

-97 RVSAQQTE
+97 RTSAQQTE

-140 MADHHAY
+140 TADHHAY
-147 MKQLFNALLVA
+147 MKQLFSALLVA

-188 AVMLAAMNVNDPYK
+188 AVMLATMNVNDPYK

-371 AFGAVRERLAGSTF
+371 ALGAVRERLAGSTF

-609 SSCGDAASSCG
+609 SSCGDAFSSCG
-620 DAASSCGDAASS
+620 DA
-632 CDASSCAASSCDAS
+632 
-646 SCDASS
+646 
-652 CDASSCDASSCDA
+652 ASSCDA

-676 SCGASSCDASSCDAA
+676 SCGAA

>member
-63 IDEVYDDIMRKVYGA
+63 IDEVYADIMRKVYGA
-78 SLDVLLEE
+78 SLDVLIEE
-86 KVKKYS
+86 KVKRYS

-140 MADHHAY
+140 TADHHAY

-188 AVMLAAMNVNDPYK
+188 AVMLATMNVNDPYK

-371 AFGAVRERLAGSTF
+371 ALGAVRERLAGSTF

-609 SSCGDAASSCG
+609 SSC
-620 DAASSCGDAASS
+620 
-632 CDASSCAASSCDAS
+632 
-646 SCDASS
+646 DASS

-676 SCGASSCDASSCDAA
+676 SCDASSCGAA
-691 SSLGGKVEARP
+691 PSLGGKVEARP

-732 CMMLQGNFDKAID
+732 CMMLQGHFDKAID

>member
-78 SLDVLLEE
+78 SLDVLIEE

-140 MADHHAY
+140 TADHHAY

-371 AFGAVRERLAGSTF
+371 AFGAARERLAGSTF

-620 DAASSCGDAASS
+620 DAASSCGAAASS
-632 CDASSCAASSCDAS
+632 CGDAASSCDAS

-652 CDASSCDASSCDA
+652 CD
-665 SSCDASSCGAS
+665 AS

-732 CMMLQGNFDKAID
+732 CMMLQGHFDKAID

-823 ADLLSK
+823 AELLSK

>member
-63 IDEVYDDIMRKVYGA
+63 IDEVYADIMRKVYGA
-78 SLDVLLEE
+78 SLDVLIEE

-140 MADHHAY
+140 TADHHAY

-188 AVMLAAMNVNDPYK
+188 AVMLATMNVNDPYK

-371 AFGAVRERLAGSTF
+371 ALGAVRERLAGSTF

-609 SSCGDAASSCG
+609 SSCGDA
-620 DAASSCGDAASS
+620 S
-632 CDASSCAASSCDAS
+632 CDASSCDAS

-676 SCGASSCDASSCDAA
+676 SCGAA

-732 CMMLQGNFDKAID
+732 CMMLQGHFDKAID

-779 LLREY
+779 LLRKY

>member
-63 IDEVYDDIMRKVYGA
+63 IDEVYADIMRKVYGA
-78 SLDVLLEE
+78 GLDVLIEE
-86 KVKKYS
+86 KVKRYS
-92 SFAYA
+92 SYAYA

-127 EPENTR
+127 EPESTR

-140 MADHHAY
+140 TADHHAY

-188 AVMLAAMNVNDPYK
+188 AVMLATMNVNDPYK
-202 WDMLAEVYVRATDKV
+202 WDMLAEVYVRAKDKV

-309 KDIMDPNTAERD
+309 KDIMDPNAAERD

-352 FPFFYDLCNW
+352 FPFFNDLCNW

-371 AFGAVRERLAGSTF
+371 ALGAARERLAGSTF

-406 IAQIMDRMPDNIKEM
+406 IAQIMDRMPDNVKEM

-434 DDQEDPAYICRS
+434 DEQEDPAYICRS

-479 ALFMSYKLLACPEM
+479 ALFLSYKLLACPEM

-504 LKRKMMREIMSMAIC
+504 LKRKMMRELMSMAIC
-519 YKSSQN
+519 FKSSQN

-609 SSCGDAASSCG
+609 SSCGDAASS
-620 DAASSCGDAASS
+620 SCGDVASLCDASS
-632 CDASSCAASSCDAS
+632 CDASSCGASSCDAS

-652 CDASSCDASSCDA
+652 CDASSCDAS
-665 SSCDASSCGAS
+665 
-676 SCGASSCDASSCDAA
+676 

-732 CMMLQGNFDKAID
+732 CMMLQGSFDKAID

-834 TERKIMVDIVLNE
+834 TERKIMVDIVQNE

>member
-63 IDEVYDDIMRKVYGA
+63 IDEVYADIMRKVYGA
-78 SLDVLLEE
+78 GLDVLIEE
-86 KVKKYS
+86 KVKRYS

-140 MADHHAY
+140 TADHHAY

-188 AVMLAAMNVNDPYK
+188 AVMLATMNVNDPYK

-309 KDIMDPNTAERD
+309 KDIMDPNAAERD

-352 FPFFYDLCNW
+352 FPFFNDLCNW

-371 AFGAVRERLAGSTF
+371 ALGAARERLAGSTF

-406 IAQIMDRMPDNIKEM
+406 IAQIMDRMPDNVKEM

-434 DDQEDPAYICRS
+434 DEQENPAYICRS

-467 FILDELEDNDGN
+467 FILDKLEDNDGN

-504 LKRKMMREIMSMAIC
+504 LKRKMMRELMSMAIC

-536 MTDGKWQEAYDLF
+536 MTDGKWQEAYDIF
-549 ASVPE
+549 ASVSE

-609 SSCGDAASSCG
+609 SSCGDV
-620 DAASSCGDAASS
+620 ASS
-632 CDASSCAASSCDAS
+632 CDAS
-646 SCDASS
+646 
-652 CDASSCDASSCDA
+652 
-665 SSCDASSCGAS
+665 S
-676 SCGASSCDASSCDAA
+676 SCGASSCDASLCDAS

-745 IYTRL
+745 IYMRL

-784 CNLCEQEEAEAK
+784 CNLCEQEEAQAK

-814 RLVEDFTKD
+814 RLLEDFTKD

>member
-63 IDEVYDDIMRKVYGA
+63 IDEVYADIMRKVYGA
-78 SLDVLLEE
+78 GLDVLIEE

-127 EPENTR
+127 EPESTR

-140 MADHHAY
+140 TADHHAY

-188 AVMLAAMNVNDPYK
+188 AVMLATMNVNDPYK
-202 WDMLAEVYVRATDKV
+202 WDMLAEVYVRAKDKV

-309 KDIMDPNTAERD
+309 KDIMDPNAAERD

-352 FPFFYDLCNW
+352 FPFFNDLCNW

-371 AFGAVRERLAGSTF
+371 ALGAARERLAGSTF

-406 IAQIMDRMPDNIKEM
+406 IAQIMDRMPDNVKEM
-421 LNSDATFGPTVSK
+421 LNSDATLGPTVSK
-434 DDQEDPAYICRS
+434 EEQENPAYICRS

-504 LKRKMMREIMSMAIC
+504 LKRKMMRELMSMAIC

-549 ASVPE
+549 ASVSE

-609 SSCGDAASSCG
+609 SSCGDASLCGDVASSC
-620 DAASSCGDAASS
+620 DAASSCGDASSS
-632 CDASSCAASSCDAS
+632 CDDASSSCDDDAS

-652 CDASSCDASSCDA
+652 CVSSSCDDASSCDAS
-665 SSCDASSCGAS
+665 
-676 SCGASSCDASSCDAA
+676 

-732 CMMLQGNFDKAID
+732 CMMLQGHFDKAID

-771 RDVARAVA
+771 RNVARAVA

>member
-63 IDEVYDDIMRKVYGA
+63 IDEVYADIMRKVYGA
-78 SLDVLLEE
+78 GLDVLIEE

-140 MADHHAY
+140 TADHHAY

-188 AVMLAAMNVNDPYK
+188 AVMLATMNVNDPYK

-246 IKAMLADKTTL
+246 IKVMLADKTTL

-309 KDIMDPNTAERD
+309 KDIMDPNAAERD

-352 FPFFYDLCNW
+352 FPFFNDLCNW

-371 AFGAVRERLAGSTF
+371 ALGAARERLAGSTF

-406 IAQIMDRMPDNIKEM
+406 IAQIMDRMPDNVKEM

-434 DDQEDPAYICRS
+434 EEQEDPAYICRS

-479 ALFMSYKLLACPEM
+479 ALFLSYKLLACPEM

-504 LKRKMMREIMSMAIC
+504 LKRKMMRELMSMAIC

-609 SSCGDAASSCG
+609 SSCGDV
-620 DAASSCGDAASS
+620 
-632 CDASSCAASSCDAS
+632 ASSCDAS
-646 SCDASS
+646 SCDAS
-652 CDASSCDASSCDA
+652 
-665 SSCDASSCGAS
+665 
-676 SCGASSCDASSCDAA
+676 

-716 DYEHPNN
+716 DYEHPDN

>member
-63 IDEVYDDIMRKVYGA
+63 IDEVYADIMRKVYGA
-78 SLDVLLEE
+78 GLDVIIEE
-86 KVKKYS
+86 KVKRYS

-140 MADHHAY
+140 TADHHAY

-188 AVMLAAMNVNDPYK
+188 AVMLATMNVNDPYK

-309 KDIMDPNTAERD
+309 KDIMDPNAAERD

-352 FPFFYDLCNW
+352 FPFFHDLCNW

-371 AFGAVRERLAGSTF
+371 ALGAARERLAGSTF
-385 LNNLME
+385 LNKLME

-406 IAQIMDRMPDNIKEM
+406 IAQIMDRMPDNVKEM

-434 DDQEDPAYICRS
+434 DEQEDPAYICRS

-479 ALFMSYKLLACPEM
+479 ALFLSYKLLACPEM

-504 LKRKMMREIMSMAIC
+504 LKRKMMRKLMSMAIC

-554 DQHTEESLR
+554 NQHTEESLR

-609 SSCGDAASSCG
+609 SSCG
-620 DAASSCGDAASS
+620 
-632 CDASSCAASSCDAS
+632 
-646 SCDASS
+646 
-652 CDASSCDASSCDA
+652 
-665 SSCDASSCGAS
+665 
-676 SCGASSCDASSCDAA
+676 AA

-709 TKLLYKL
+709 TQLLYKL

-732 CMMLQGNFDKAID
+732 CMMLQGHFDKAID
-745 IYTRL
+745 IYMRL

>member
-1 MSFYEIYI
+1 MSFYEIET

-63 IDEVYDDIMRKVYGA
+63 IDEVYADIMRKVYGA
-78 SLDVLLEE
+78 GLDVLIEE
-86 KVKKYS
+86 KVKRYS

-140 MADHHAY
+140 TADHHAY

-188 AVMLAAMNVNDPYK
+188 AVMLATMNVNDPYK

-309 KDIMDPNTAERD
+309 KDIMDPNAAERD

-352 FPFFYDLCNW
+352 FPFFHDLCNW

-371 AFGAVRERLAGSTF
+371 ALGAARERLAGSTF
-385 LNNLME
+385 LNKLME

-406 IAQIMDRMPDNIKEM
+406 IAQIMDRMPDNVKEM

-434 DDQEDPAYICRS
+434 DEQEDPAYICRS

-504 LKRKMMREIMSMAIC
+504 LKRKMMRELMSMAIC

-609 SSCGDAASSCG
+609 SSCGDASSCDDASSCG
-620 DAASSCGDAASS
+620 DVASS
-632 CDASSCAASSCDAS
+632 CDDA
-646 SCDASS
+646 
-652 CDASSCDASSCDA
+652 SCDA
-665 SSCDASSCGAS
+665 SSCDASSCG
-676 SCGASSCDASSCDAA
+676 AA

-771 RDVARAVA
+771 RNVARAVA

>member
-63 IDEVYDDIMRKVYGA
+63 IDEVYADIMRKVYGA
-78 SLDVLLEE
+78 SLDVLIEE
-86 KVKKYS
+86 KVKRYS

-127 EPENTR
+127 EPESTR

-140 MADHHAY
+140 TADHHAY

-188 AVMLAAMNVNDPYK
+188 AVMLATMNVNDPYK

-257 KQMLDMQMQMLFCCN
+257 KQLLDMQMQMLFCCN

-309 KDIMDPNTAERD
+309 KDIMDPNAAERD

-352 FPFFYDLCNW
+352 FPFFNDLCNW

-371 AFGAVRERLAGSTF
+371 ALGAARERLAGSTF

-406 IAQIMDRMPDNIKEM
+406 IAQIMDRMPDNVKEM

-434 DDQEDPAYICRS
+434 DEQENPAYICRS

-479 ALFMSYKLLACPEM
+479 ALFLSYKLLACPEM

-504 LKRKMMREIMSMAIC
+504 LKRKMMRELMSMAIC

-549 ASVPE
+549 ASVSE

-609 SSCGDAASSCG
+609 SSCGDV
-620 DAASSCGDAASS
+620 ASS
-632 CDASSCAASSCDAS
+632 CDAS
-646 SCDASS
+646 
-652 CDASSCDASSCDA
+652 
-665 SSCDASSCGAS
+665 S
-676 SCGASSCDASSCDAA
+676 SCGASSCDASLCDAS

-745 IYTRL
+745 IYMRL